1 VNMKLIII
9 ASAAGLLT
17 FAGAFFGVRMLGR
30 KSTPPVEAKSA
41 ENTLKHAK
49 TAGSAAQSKTE
60 TSNLSETEAQAKTDE
75 ESEALK
81 GLTEK
86 QLKSLIYE
94 VREKINDY
102 EIKEKELEL
111 REARIQMT
119 QDTLKKDIEALNQLR
134 VELAS
139 MTANLKEQK
148 SQLLA
153 TRVSIA
159 SSEKTNLTAIATTY
173 DKMDPAGAAKII
185 SSMCTKQLES
195 GKIEG
200 GNIDDAV
207 KILFYM
213 NERSKGKLLSEIVS
227 TEPKLAAV
235 LCQRL
240 KKVVEQD

>member
-17 FAGAFFGVRMLGR
+17 FAGAFFGARMLGR
-30 KSTPPVEAKSA
+30 KSTPPVTAETTENKTSEAKSG
-41 ENTLKHAK
+41 NSAK
-49 TAGSAAQSKTE
+49 QPQAGSSRSADAESQIP
-60 TSNLSETEAQAKTDE
+60 TEAE
-75 ESEALK
+75 VEAAK

-86 QLKSLIYE
+86 QLKSLVYE

-102 EIKEKELEL
+102 ETKERELEV
-111 REARIQMT
+111 RESRFQMT
-119 QDTLKKDIEALNQLR
+119 QDTLKKDIETLNQLR
-134 VELAS
+134 VELAT
-139 MTANLKEQK
+139 MVANLKEQK
-148 SQLLA
+148 TQLLA
-153 TRVSIA
+153 TRTTIAKSEKANLTSIA
-159 SSEKTNLTAIATTY
+159 LTY
-173 DKMDPAGAAKII
+173 DKMDPAGASKII

-195 GKIEG
+195 GKTEG

-213 NERSKGKLLSEIVS
+213 NERSKGKLLGEIVS
-227 TEPKLAAV
+227 TEPKLAAL

>member
-1 VNMKLIII
+1 MKIIII

-17 FAGAFFGVRMLGR
+17 FAGAFFGARMLGR
-30 KSTPPVEAKSA
+30 KSAPPVAAQTAENTKTETKPNVSASQQQTETSKSA
-41 ENTLKHAK
+41 EGDTQAAEENTDA
-49 TAGSAAQSKTE
+49 T
-60 TSNLSETEAQAKTDE
+60 
-75 ESEALK
+75 K

-86 QLKSLIYE
+86 QLKNLVFE

-111 REARIQMT
+111 RESRLQMT
-119 QDTLKKDIEALNQLR
+119 QDTLKKDIETLNQLR
-134 VELAS
+134 VELAT

-153 TRVSIA
+153 TRTTIA
-159 SSEKTNLTAIATTY
+159 RSEKVNLTAIATTY
-173 DKMDPAGAAKII
+173 DKMDPVGAGKII
-185 SSMCTKQLES
+185 SNMCAKQLES
-195 GKIEG
+195 GKTEG

-240 KKVVEQD
+240 KRVVEQD